1 MSYPQSIKKL
11 IDQFLTLPGI
21 GPKTAERLALSIAS
35 RPKSRI
41 EEFINP
47 FNNLSDLKVCQMCRN
62 FSDSNPCE
70 LCSNPNRDKFTI
82 CVVSTPK
89 ELEAIER
96 THKYNGLFHI
106 LGGLIDPIMGITP
119 DKLFIKELTERIK
132 NENTKEL
139 ILAFDTSIQGEA
151 TITYLKNILANS
163 GIKITRLAKGIPMGT
178 DIEYTDEITL
188 SSALENRRELN

>member
-1 MSYPQSIKKL
+1 
-11 IDQFLTLPGI
+11 
-21 GPKTAERLALSIAS
+21 
-35 RPKSRI
+35 
-41 EEFINP
+41 
-47 FNNLSDLKVCQMCRN
+47 
-62 FSDSNPCE
+62 
-70 LCSNPNRDKFTI
+70 
-82 CVVSTPK
+82 VSTPK

-96 THKYNGLFHI
+96 THKYNGLYHT

-151 TITYLKNILANS
+151 TITYLKNILVNL
-163 GIKITRLAKGIPMGT
+163 GVKITRLAKGIPMGT

-188 SSALENRRELN
+188 TSALENRKELN

>member
-35 RPKSRI
+35 RPKAKI

-47 FNNLSDLKVCQMCRN
+47 FLNLNDLKVCQMCRN

-70 LCSNPNRDKFTI
+70 ICNNINRDKFTI

-132 NENTKEL
+132 NENTQEL

-151 TITYLKNILANS
+151 TITYLKNILAS
-163 GIKITRLAKGIPMGT
+163 FGVKITRLAKGIPMGT

-188 SSALENRRELN
+188 SSALENRKELN

>member
-1 MSYPQSIKKL
+1 MYPSSIKKI

-35 RPKSRI
+35 RPKSKI
-41 EEFINP
+41 EEFINS
-47 FNNLSDLKVCQMCRN
+47 FVGLENLKVCQMCRN
-62 FSDSNPCE
+62 FADTNPCE
-70 LCSNPNRDKFTI
+70 ICSSTSRDKFTI

-96 THKYNGLFHI
+96 THKYNGLYHT

-151 TITYLKNILANS
+151 TITYLKNILVNL
-163 GIKITRLAKGIPMGT
+163 GVKITRLAKGIPMGT

-188 SSALENRRELN
+188 TSALENRKELN

>member
-1 MSYPQSIKKL
+1 M
-11 IDQFLTLPGI
+11 
-21 GPKTAERLALSIAS
+21 RLVQNQN
-35 RPKSRI
+35 R
-41 EEFINP
+41 EFINS
-47 FNNLSDLKVCQMCRN
+47 FVGLENLKVCQMCRN
-62 FSDSNPCE
+62 FADTNPCE
-70 LCSNPNRDKFTI
+70 ICSSTSRDKFTI

-96 THKYNGLFHI
+96 THKYNGLYHT

-151 TITYLKNILANS
+151 TITYLKNILVNL
-163 GIKITRLAKGIPMGT
+163 GVKITRLAKGIPMGT

-188 SSALENRRELN
+188 TSALENRKELN